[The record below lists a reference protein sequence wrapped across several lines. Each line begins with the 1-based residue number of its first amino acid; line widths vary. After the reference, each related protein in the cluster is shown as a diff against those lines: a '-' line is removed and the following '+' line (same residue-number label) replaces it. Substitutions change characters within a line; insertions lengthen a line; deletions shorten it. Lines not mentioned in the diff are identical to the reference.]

1 MSFSNTNNDNNE
13 NGNRF
18 QPKNTIFCQG
28 MNRYKYKVIEPYTS
42 GFNKGDIVVLFD
54 KHSNPDYDTCY
65 KAKLVNKR
73 NQSFPFAPYLRL
85 EDLERL

>member
-1 MSFSNTNNDNNE
+1 MITVIS
-13 NGNRF
+13 
-18 QPKNTIFCQG
+18 PAKNLDYETP
-28 MNRYKYKVIEPYTS
+28 VA
-42 GFNKGDIVVLFD
+42 FD